1 MRKKIIFLITGLL
14 LGLGYIPT
22 LMAEERP
29 VLDKEYQ
36 QSFEI
41 SYAKALNNKYDEA
54 MAPLLKLIKKY
65 PSDYVVNVRL
75 GYLYYLKGDF
85 KASVDYYEKGVH
97 IKSKA
102 VEPYQGILLP
112 LMGRKDYK
120 ESIKWGQM
128 ALKIDPLNYTV
139 LSTVAY
145 ACYLNGDY
153 KNATL
158 YYLRLTEL
166 YPSDVTMHVGL
177 AWSYLKTGD
186 KIKAQKEFIQ
196 VLNLSPTNQL
206 AVTGYNLSKE

>member
-1 MRKKIIFLITGLL
+1 MSRKIIFLVIGLFL
-14 LGLGYIPT
+14 NLGYGST
-22 LMAEERP
+22 LKAEEGP
-29 VLDKEYQ
+29 ALNKDYQ
-36 QSFEI
+36 KSFQT
-41 SYAKALNNKYDEA
+41 SYAMGLNNKYDEA
-54 MAPLLKLIKKY
+54 IAPLLKLYRKY
-65 PSDYVVNVRL
+65 PSDYIVNVRL

-85 KASVDYYEKGVH
+85 KVSVDYYEKGVH
-97 IKSKA
+97 IQPKA

-120 ESIKWGQM
+120 ESIKWGQR

-145 ACYLNGDY
+145 ACYLNEDY

-166 YPSDVTMHVGL
+166 YPADVTMRVGL
-177 AWSYLKTGD
+177 GWSYLKTGD
-186 KIKAQKEFIQ
+186 KIKARKEFIQ

-206 AVTGYNLSKE
+206 AFTGYDLSK